1 MSSFLYY
8 LCICERGGGYI
19 GGKGKGRE
27 GVRGEDI
34 LGEGRESGGRERRG
48 QGGNFNFHF
57 LVVHLMKNIKYG

>member
-19 GGKGKGRE
+19 GGKGKGERGSE
-27 GVRGEDI
+27 GKIYWGKGE
-34 LGEGRESGGRERRG
+34 RGGRERRR

-57 LVVHLMKNIKYG
+57 LVAHLMKNIKYG